1 MYCELR
7 TYSSSCNERHS
18 NATLVGKFLTDK
30 EQLVANRPAALEL
43 YTALAARWLVLRSS
57 GGPTHLQERESSV
70 LQGLAAVESDGSQ
83 SPAWL

>member
-18 NATLVGKFLTDK
+18 NATLVTDK